1 MLDKIGIECAW
12 KRADML
18 VKKIWDCFCNLRFSE
33 EAKKAQ
39 KELKQWLDYVRENGI
54 VYNGSL
60 DCYVTMYIWE
70 D

>member
-1 MLDKIGIECAW
+1 MFDKIKIACAW
-12 KRADML
+12 KRADAL
-18 VKKIWDCFCNLRFSE
+18 AKKIWEGFCSFHFSE

-39 KELKQWLDYVRENGI
+39 IELKQWLDYVRENGL

-60 DCYVTMYIWE
+60 DCYVTMCIWE